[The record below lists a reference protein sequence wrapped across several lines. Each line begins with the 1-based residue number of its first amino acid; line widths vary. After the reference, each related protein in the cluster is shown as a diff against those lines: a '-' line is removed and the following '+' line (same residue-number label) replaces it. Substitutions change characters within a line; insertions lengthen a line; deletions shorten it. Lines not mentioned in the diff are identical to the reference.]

1 MNAWPTLYPKYM
13 PAQQLD
19 PQQRGYE
26 EGCGFEDMTAGN
38 RGQVHLGLPKAVS
51 MEGGDPFVRQ
61 LAVRLEM
68 QYLYG
73 LKGHVPP
80 KLVLES
86 QHPR

>member
-38 RGQVHLGLPKAVS
+38 RGQVPLGLPKAVS
-51 MEGGDPFVRQ
+51 VEGGDSFMRQ
-61 LAVRLEM
+61 LGVRLEM
-68 QYLYG
+68 PYLCG
-73 LKGHVPP
+73 LKGRVPP
-80 KLVLES
+80 KLVLGS